1 MSAAVALP
9 APDTTLPDH
18 STIYIPHKA
27 WIMIIPSIYKVV
39 FQRRRMLGTVR
50 LYSWRNL
57 SKKRKKKKESEV

>member
-9 APDTTLPDH
+9 APDAALPDH

-39 FQRRRMLGTVR
+39 SQLRRMLGTVR
-50 LYSWRNL
+50 LYS
-57 SKKRKKKKESEV
+57 